1 MTTVRRKHTIT
12 LGFMLVAFT
21 LAAAGCATV
30 GRKFPVDAVSK
41 IQIGETTK
49 EEIADLFGPP
59 WRTGIDDGKK
69 TWTYAHY
76 RYSAFS
82 NSKTRDL
89 VLRFDEHGVVTSY
102 TFNSTYPE
110 DENL

>member
-1 MTTVRRKHTIT
+1 MTIVRKKHAII
-12 LGFMLVAFT
+12 LGLMFVAFT
-21 LAAAGCATV
+21 LAAVSCATV

-41 IQIGETTK
+41 IKIGETTK
-49 EEIADLFGPP
+49 EEITSLFGSP

-69 TWTYAHY
+69 TWTYVHY
-76 RYSAFS
+76 RYSAFGD
-82 NSKTRDL
+82 SKTRDL